1 MCVNEWAISICL
13 IQLAVWVVW
22 LCSAWILWGVK
33 VGVHYIASLIFVH
46 KVTANLY
53 QLVYKLLP
61 TWLYASL
68 VPQRDNPALHTWI
81 LLCQDPMGYPTCIL
95 FIHHV
100 NIEMLTLSCG
110 PIAIINVMVFSQFPI
125 IFLQGCPCT
134 VTVINIMAF
143 HGPHQIPAVLPLHYY
158 CFTAVK
164 VICQH
169 PDVDTFLWSYYWTP
183 TLAPCI
189 SSPAVGC
196 FSVLQLLTSPYRHS
210 VPQHYD

>member
-1 MCVNEWAISICL
+1 MLITVTVQRQHCGNLMGNCEKAMMLVIAI
-13 IQLAVWVVW
+13 
-22 LCSAWILWGVK
+22 G
-33 VGVHYIASLIFVH
+33 
-46 KVTANLY
+46 
-53 QLVYKLLP
+53 
-61 TWLYASL
+61 
-68 VPQRDNPALHTWI
+68 PQES
-81 LLCQDPMGYPTCIL
+81 
-95 FIHHV
+95 V

-169 PDVDTFLWSYYWTP
+169 LDVDTFLGSYYRTP

-196 FSVLQLLTSPYRHS
+196 FSLLQLLTSPCRHS